1 MGSKIWRAAAA
12 AAWGSV
18 AINVHAATNAW
29 TPLGPEGGGIVRVV
43 YSPTPGTVFLIATGG
58 FYRSQDSGVSWQPI
72 YSGFSNAAWDLA
84 VDPAD
89 SSRVYVIAP
98 NSPSLYVSTD
108 GGSTLAP
115 SATFPSAVANAE
127 AIAVSRDGTTLYA
140 SSANQL
146 YRSTDRGQ
154 TWSQRTPF
162 LSTSTIVERLLVDP
176 TDSNTV
182 YVVQANSATVIFI
195 LVTHDG
201 GTSWARLSASA
212 NNSSGSTTAINA
224 AATVDSPAPSKSGG
238 GILSP
243 WDHVGLMPLWA
254 SYVRLRL
261 QPPASAHSFPRTAQA
276 LTAPGPTARYCVGL
290 RHSNHS

>member
-140 SSANQL
+140 
-146 YRSTDRGQ
+146 
-154 TWSQRTPF
+154 
-162 LSTSTIVERLLVDP
+162 
-176 TDSNTV
+176 
-182 YVVQANSATVIFI
+182 
-195 LVTHDG
+195 
-201 GTSWARLSASA
+201 RLSASA